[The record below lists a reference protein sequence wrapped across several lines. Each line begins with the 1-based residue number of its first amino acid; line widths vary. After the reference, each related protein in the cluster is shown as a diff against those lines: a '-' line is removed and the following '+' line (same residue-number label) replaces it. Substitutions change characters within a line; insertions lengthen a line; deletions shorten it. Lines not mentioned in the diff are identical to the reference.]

1 MHSMHF
7 RSKKE
12 AGIKIV
18 PHWSW
23 IAQDGVSGCV
33 ATESGHLCCSF
44 GRSPT
49 GSSHSKS
56 HLVSPELDSTIEVC
70 IPSFNNATAISWW
83 HPECDCAR
91 MRRWKHRRSTNE
103 APTIHAIPRSR
114 MLSLAVVCYLSQSYA
129 IPRSRMLS
137 LAVVCYLSQSY
148 AIPRSRML
156 SRTWAIGLAFVREG
170 RGAPNAP
177 PPAQ

>member
-83 HPECDCAR
+83 HPECDCVR

-114 MLSLAVVCYLSQSYA
+114 MLSLAVVCYLARGPSGW
-129 IPRSRMLS
+129 PL
-137 LAVVCYLSQSY
+137 C
-148 AIPRSRML
+148 
-156 SRTWAIGLAFVREG
+156 G
-170 RGAPNAP
+170 RGAVHPMP
-177 PPAQ
+177 PPPRNEMYQLWLLCSQ